1 MLTEGAGA
9 CPSVCRRQMNL
20 SERVTLDSSGPN
32 LCLTHLLAHVRLQA
46 AAPPPL
52 DTEPKTL
59 LVRSTQDRAGRPWW
73 RRRGRGQSHHW
84 SPLFFFLTGWA
95 LLEELAVRR
104 VEFAAGFGS
113 CGCVSPAGS
122 WCSVNPVNAKSLP
135 SKEAAGG

>member
-1 MLTEGAGA
+1 MD
-9 CPSVCRRQMNL
+9 L
-20 SERVTLDSSGPN
+20 SERVALAGLLWAKSVSDSSSGT
-32 LCLTHLLAHVRLQA
+32 CGRLQA

-59 LVRSTQDRAGRPWW
+59 LVRSTQDSTGRPWW
-73 RRRGRGQSHHW
+73 RRRDGGQSHHW
-84 SPLFFFLTGWA
+84 SPFLGCLTGWA

-122 WCSVNPVNAKSLP
+122 WCSVNPVNAKS
-135 SKEAAGG
+135 